1 MRYAPTG
8 DIEKEAFFPLS
19 RLFLF
24 GLTGY
29 HLGGSLERGV
39 PFGSELTDKGVAQ
52 ETVGWN
58 AQPFTQNFCGT
69 AYLPPMKVDGTKATV
84 LRDAN
89 RVQSARDRLHKRR
102 ATLSE
107 GLFQSTM
114 AGAIRCI
121 TRKNTIPTVDNR
133 RHLVAIGIQVR
144 DTLLADHFSGILL
157 QLIPHRGQ
165 GLAKL
170 LRFTLLQRRARLT
183 LNATSPAT
191 LAQVAHKPSLDHI
204 ETHNRIFYLNHM
216 GKVDQ
221 KTEIRKRKGK
231 DMRGEILHV
240 FGIFLLPVG

>member
-8 DIEKEAFFPLS
+8 DIENGAFFPLS

-39 PFGSELTDKGVAQ
+39 PFGSELADKRFAQ

-144 DTLLADHFSGILL
+144 DTLLADHFPGILL
-157 QLIPHRGQ
+157 QLIPHLGQ
-165 GLAKL
+165 GQPKL
-170 LRFTLLQRRARLT
+170 LCFTLLQRRALLT

-221 KTEIRKRKGK
+221 KMEN
-231 DMRGEILHV
+231 
-240 FGIFLLPVG
+240 

>member
-8 DIEKEAFFPLS
+8 DIKKRAFFPLS

-39 PFGSELTDKGVAQ
+39 PFGSELADQGFAQ
-52 ETVGWN
+52 ETIGRD
-58 AQPFTQNFCGT
+58 AQLFAQNFCGPT
-69 AYLPPMKVDGTKATV
+69 YLPPMKVDGTKATV

-107 GLFQSTM
+107 GLFQGTM

-121 TRKNTIPTVDNR
+121 TREHAILPVNNR

-144 DTLLADHFSGILL
+144 DTLLADHLPGILL
-157 QLIPHRGQ
+157 QLIPYLGQ
-165 GLAKL
+165 GQPKL

-221 KTEIRKRKGK
+221 KMEN
-231 DMRGEILHV
+231 
-240 FGIFLLPVG
+240 

>member
-1 MRYAPTG
+1 MYSPLPGRFVGRMLLRPTLTSENG
-8 DIEKEAFFPLS
+8 AFFPLS

-29 HLGGSLERGV
+29 HLGGSLERSV
-39 PFGSELTDKGVAQ
+39 PFGSELADKRFAQ

-121 TRKNTIPTVDNR
+121 TRKSTIPTVDNR

-144 DTLLADHFSGILL
+144 DTLLADHFPGILL
-157 QLIPHRGQ
+157 QLIPHLGQ
-165 GLAKL
+165 GQPKL

-221 KTEIRKRKGK
+221 KMEN
-231 DMRGEILHV
+231 
-240 FGIFLLPVG
+240 

>member
-1 MRYAPTG
+1 MGHPTNMYSPLSGRLEGVCFCAPTG
-8 DIEKEAFFPLS
+8 DIEKGAFFPLS

-29 HLGGSLERGV
+29 HLGRSLERGV
-39 PFGSELTDKGVAQ
+39 PFGSELADKGFAQ

-69 AYLPPMKVDGTKATV
+69 TDLPPMKVDGAKATV

-121 TRKNTIPTVDNR
+121 TRKHAIPTVDNR

-144 DTLLADHFSGILL
+144 DTLLADHFPGILL
-157 QLIPHRGQ
+157 QLIPHHGQ
-165 GLAKL
+165 SQSKL

-183 LNATSPAT
+183 LNATSPAA
-191 LAQVAHKPSLDHI
+191 LAQVTHKPSLDHI

-221 KTEIRKRKGK
+221 KMEN
-231 DMRGEILHV
+231 
-240 FGIFLLPVG
+240 